1 MRSPSLRSCRLGD
14 IALLVV
20 LLVFAAGAGHADVVV
35 IAPVADATLIED
47 PSGALANGAGPALF
61 AGRTSQASGSIRRAL
76 LAFDIAG
83 ALPRGADV
91 TNVVLWLLLEPSN
104 PAGATVTLHRVGQ
117 AWSEGP
123 ASADGGSGAPA
134 GAGDVTWQHAELPGQ
149 RWDTPG
155 GDFAGA
161 ASASALVAA
170 AGPVAWASTPQL
182 VADVQHWLEDPEAA
196 HGWILLGDES
206 SASTAKRF
214 ASREHPDDAVHP
226 RLEVTFERRS
236 EVCSEAGLD
245 SSAWALCNAYCEAL
259 DCDTATT
266 RASSRACDRLAT
278 QFGRRTGGALLP
290 CEIPDGDAD
299 SVPDALDNC
308 PGAPNTDQ
316 ADGDFD
322 LIGDACDNCP
332 GEANPGQEDTFGEPG
347 VGDVCDCPCFTA
359 GEVEALLLSVSDPA
373 TYDPPTCVDTRI
385 FQKPL
390 TSVSV
395 LRSDGQPCSASG
407 LDCSALAVEF
417 TEDRVCQL
425 NPAAPAAGLTVQGIS
440 AAQQGACRGAIL
452 TSAGA
457 AGLRCN

>member
-1 MRSPSLRSCRLGD
+1 MRIPSPRSCRLGD
-14 IALLVV
+14 IALLV
-20 LLVFAAGAGHADVVV
+20 LLLAAPAVHAEVVV

-47 PSGALANGAGPALF
+47 SSGALANGAGPALF
-61 AGRTSQASGSIRRAL
+61 AGRTSQASGSIRRGL
-76 LAFDIAG
+76 LAFDVAG
-83 ALPRGADV
+83 ALPRGAEV

-104 PAGATVTLHRVGQ
+104 PGGATVTLHRVGQ

-134 GAGDVTWQHAELPGQ
+134 DAGDVTWQHTELPGQ
-149 RWDTPG
+149 LWSSPG

-161 ASASALVAA
+161 ASASALAST
-170 AGPVAWASTPQL
+170 AGPVVWASTPQL
-182 VADVQHWLEDPEAA
+182 VADVQHWLETPDAA

-214 ASREHPDDAVHP
+214 ASREHPDETVHP
-226 RLEVTFERRS
+226 RLEVSFERRS
-236 EVCSEAGLD
+236 EVCSQVGLD
-245 SSAWALCNAYCEAL
+245 GSAWALCSAYCEAL

-299 SVPDALDNC
+299 SVPDAIDNC
-308 PGAPNTDQ
+308 PAAPNTDQ

-322 LIGDACDNCP
+322 LVGDACDNCP

-359 GEVEALLLSVSDPA
+359 GEVEDLLLSVSDPA

-395 LRSDGQPCSASG
+395 LRGDGQPCSTSG
-407 LDCSALAVEF
+407 LDCSALSVEF

-425 NPAAPAAGLTVQGIS
+425 NPPAPAVGFTVQGIS
-440 AAQQGACRGAIL
+440 DPQRSACRDAVL
-452 TSAGA
+452 EA
-457 AGLRCN
+457 AGDQGVRCF